1 MYINL
6 ICKKT
11 SSSEHKLGLSAI
23 TLTAESS
30 LGKTQISL
38 KHIDDDVCD
47 IPHRSTVRPMYLDQR
62 RNL

>member
-23 TLTAESS
+23 T
-30 LGKTQISL
+30 
-38 KHIDDDVCD
+38 
-47 IPHRSTVRPMYLDQR
+47 
-62 RNL
+62 